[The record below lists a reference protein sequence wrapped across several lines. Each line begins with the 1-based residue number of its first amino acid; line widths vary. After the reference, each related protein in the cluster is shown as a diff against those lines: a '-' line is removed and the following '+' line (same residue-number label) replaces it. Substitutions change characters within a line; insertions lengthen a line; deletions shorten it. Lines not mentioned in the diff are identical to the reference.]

1 MKKIIAFSGSNS
13 SQSINHDL
21 ITYVSSQLEGV
32 KVIRLTDFD
41 IPMYGIDLEKS
52 AGIPAGVRNLM
63 ALLTEA
69 DAVIISTPEHNGLM
83 PAFFKSI
90 LDWLSRTGVK
100 YLAEKPTLVLSTS
113 PGNGAGKNAAF
124 FVEKILGYAGANVIG
139 RFNMPRFGDNFD
151 STTKEIVNK
160 EWDDLL
166 KAELAHLNK

>member
-32 KVIRLTDFD
+32 QVIRLTDFD
-41 IPMYGIDLEKS
+41 VPMYGIDLEQS
-52 AGIPAGVRNLM
+52 AGIPAGINKLM
-63 ALLTEA
+63 SLLMEA
-69 DAVIISTPEHNGLM
+69 DAVIVSTPEHNGLM

-113 PGNGAGKNAAF
+113 PGKGGGKNAALL
-124 FVEKILGYAGANVIG
+124 VEKILGYAGANIVG
-139 RFNMPRFGDNFD
+139 RFNLPRFGENFNR
-151 STTKEIVNK
+151 TTKEIVNK

-166 KAELAHLNK
+166 QEELAHLNL